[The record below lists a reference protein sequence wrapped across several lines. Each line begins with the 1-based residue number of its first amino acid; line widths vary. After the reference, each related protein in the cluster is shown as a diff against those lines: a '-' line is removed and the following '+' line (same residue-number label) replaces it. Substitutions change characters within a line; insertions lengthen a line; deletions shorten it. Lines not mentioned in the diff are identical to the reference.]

1 MPNYICECCK
11 FTSVIKT
18 KYVSHCETTKHKRL
32 IEENNKIQAEKSTE
46 TSLSEQVT
54 SLANKIISLEQLNH
68 QQSIKLNELEQA
80 IIEMKSKVQP
90 VSVQPVSVQPVKQV
104 KQVKPVQPV
113 QPVPE
118 SKPER
123 ITEKF
128 LTDNYTTTIDE
139 FLNQIIFE
147 EEEVHELMKN
157 PFPDKL
163 MLKKLKETVE
173 NTDIS
178 HRGFVTTDTARK
190 KMWILHKNK
199 WEVSS
204 TASMYIK
211 RTLRKEISKMLCNMT
226 VDENGDLLDMN
237 ENDTDT
243 YMNMVVRLSTNDE
256 WEQIDTS
263 IMELFSSE

>member
-1 MPNYICECCK
+1 MSYSCECCSYK
-11 FTSVIKT
+11 CMYPKDLEKHNLTNKHQKNMKKQEIKCDECIE
-18 KYVSHCETTKHKRL
+18 KDVL
-32 IEENNKIQAEKSTE
+32 I
-46 TSLSEQVT
+46 
-54 SLANKIISLEQLNH
+54 LELRKQ
-68 QQSIKLNELEQA
+68 IVELQQA
-80 IIEMKSKVQP
+80 ITEMKMSPVQIVP
-90 VSVQPVSVQPVKQV
+90 VQIVPVPQVPVQPVSVQPVKQV

-113 QPVPE
+113 PE

-128 LTDNYTTTIDE
+128 LTENYTTTIDE
-139 FLNQIIFE
+139 FLNQVIFE

-163 MLKKLKETVE
+163 MLKKLKEMVE
-173 NTDIS
+173 NTDMS

-211 RTLRKEISKMLCNMT
+211 RTLRKEISKMLCTMT
-226 VDENGDLLDMN
+226 VNENGDLLDMN
-237 ENDTDT
+237 EIDNDT
-243 YMNMVVRLSTNDE
+243 YMNMVIRLSNNDE
-256 WEQIDTS
+256 WEQTDTS
-263 IMELFSSE
+263 IMEMFSSESS

>member
-1 MPNYICECCK
+1 MYPKDLE
-11 FTSVIKT
+11 
-18 KYVSHCETTKHKRL
+18 KHILTNKHQKNMKKQEINCDGCIEKDVL
-32 IEENNKIQAEKSTE
+32 I
-46 TSLSEQVT
+46 L
-54 SLANKIISLEQLNH
+54 
-68 QQSIKLNELEQA
+68 KLRKQIVELQA
-80 IIEMKSKVQP
+80 IIDMKSQVQP
-90 VSVQPVSVQPVKQV
+90 VQPVPV
-104 KQVKPVQPV
+104 KQVKPVK
-113 QPVPE
+113 PVPE

-128 LTDNYTTTIDE
+128 LTDNYTITIDE
-139 FLNQIIFE
+139 FLNQVTFE

-163 MLKKLKETVE
+163 MLKKLKGTVE

-204 TASMYIK
+204 TASIYIK
-211 RTLRKEISKMLCNMT
+211 RTLRKEISKILCKLT
-226 VDENGDLLDMN
+226 EDENGNLLDMN
-237 ENDTDT
+237 EHDNDT
-243 YMNMVVRLSTNDE
+243 YMNMVVRLSNNDE